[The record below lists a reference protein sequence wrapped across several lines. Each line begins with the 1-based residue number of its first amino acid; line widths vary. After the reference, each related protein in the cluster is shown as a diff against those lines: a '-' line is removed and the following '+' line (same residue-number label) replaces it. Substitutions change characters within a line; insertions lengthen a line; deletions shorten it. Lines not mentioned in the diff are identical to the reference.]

1 MPSKIFNFS
10 ALLVFV
16 PALILMP
23 LASAC
28 ATSGGYSPWF
38 QIEGNVEHPTTIRLK
53 DLKALPQTSAN
64 IYFITGGGPVSSKF
78 TGVLLWDLLQKAGI
92 KTDPKIKNDIL
103 RKLIIVRATDGYAVY
118 TTAGE
123 LAPQFGGQQVIVAYE
138 QDGKLL
144 GPDSGFARLV
154 FPGDKAGGR
163 AISWVKSIKVY

>member
-1 MPSKIFNFS
+1 MNWS

-23 LASAC
+23 LTSAC

-38 QIEGNVEHPTTIRLK
+38 QIEGAVDHPTIIRLK

-64 IYFITGGGPVSSKF
+64 IYFNTGGGPVSSKF
-78 TGVLLWDLLQKAGI
+78 TGVLLWDLLQKVGI
-92 KTDPKIKNDIL
+92 KTDPKIKNGIL
-103 RKLIIVRATDGYAVY
+103 RKLLIVRATDGYAVSI
-118 TTAGE
+118 TVGE

-163 AISWVKSIKVY
+163 AISWIKSIKVF